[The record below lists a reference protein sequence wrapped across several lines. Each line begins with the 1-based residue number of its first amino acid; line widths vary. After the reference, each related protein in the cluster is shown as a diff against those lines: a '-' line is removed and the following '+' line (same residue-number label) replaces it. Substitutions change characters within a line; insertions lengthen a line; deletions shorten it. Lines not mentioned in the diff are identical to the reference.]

1 MDVAHALAQQFV
13 AEDDLVRSA
22 FEAAPEGLWVVE
34 NGRVVFA
41 NSAAAKLFGYEDP
54 ASLISQPVDQFFPHG
69 LFCRELSHGT
79 PDSQCAHP
87 ACEWNIRRPDH
98 EEVRVAVRCTRFSYG
113 NRDLVLTSFQE
124 TRRAEVGAMMRN
136 GEPRF
141 RAIFE
146 GAAIG
151 IGTCTLD
158 GRIIESNPA
167 LSRMLGYSAEEFV
180 GMHASEFHPGDFQE
194 DEVLLKQLMLGTRES
209 FDLEKRYRRKDG
221 TYLSGH
227 VTVSLVRDSGGQPAF
242 VVAMLEDITE
252 RKRDEEQLRESEKM
266 EVIGR
271 VAGGIAHDFNNLLTG
286 ILLYCDLVLSGPES
300 EEQLRAHVEEI
311 RLAGEQ
317 GAALTQQLLSM
328 ARKQAPQPRPVE
340 LNEVITSTENL
351 LRRLIGE
358 QLELVTVLAP
368 NLEPVM
374 ADPGQMRQVLLNL
387 VLNARDAMP
396 NGGRITVSTH
406 HKPLP
411 GGDDAAVSLLVSD
424 TGDGMDPETR
434 SRLFE
439 PFFTTKKPGQGTG
452 LGLTTVQRIVK
463 EASGTITVES
473 ETGQG
478 TRIEVLFPALRHSA
492 IASIPAASQ
501 RTGETIL
508 LVDDHAGARHSMQ
521 RVLDQAGYRVL
532 HAASGKRGLAVFA
545 EHETEVELLLADW
558 MMPGMSGRELAKRLR
573 GRKPSLKVLLISGY
587 QDSHDEPEAQSV
599 DLIRKPFAGSALLGR
614 IREVLDSKGDTSC

>member
-1 MDVAHALAQQFV
+1 MDVAHALALQLE
-13 AEDDLVRSA
+13 AEDDLVRAA

-34 NGRVVFA
+34 NGRVVLA

-54 ASLISQPVDQFFPHG
+54 ALLVSQPVDQFFPRG
-69 LFCRELSHGT
+69 LFCHELTHGT

-87 ACEWNIRRPDH
+87 ACAWSIRQAD
-98 EEVRVAVRCTRFSYG
+98 EKQVQVAVHCTRFRCG
-113 NRDLVLTSFQE
+113 ERDLVLTAFQE

-158 GRIIESNPA
+158 GRIIETNSA
-167 LSRMLGYSAEEFV
+167 LSKMLGYSAEEFV
-180 GMHASEFHPGDFQE
+180 GMHASELHPGDFQE
-194 DEVLLKQLMLGTRES
+194 DEVFLKQLTQGTREC

-221 TYLSGH
+221 TYLWGH

-252 RKRDEEQLRESEKM
+252 RKRHEEQLREAEKM

-286 ILLYCDLVLSGPES
+286 ILLYCDLVLTGPES
-300 EEQLRAHVEEI
+300 EEQLRAHVGEI

-328 ARKQAPQPRPVE
+328 ARKQAPQPRPVQ
-340 LNEVITSTENL
+340 LNEVIGSTENL

-374 ADPGQMRQVLLNL
+374 ADPGQLRQVLLNL

-396 NGGRITVSTH
+396 NGGRITVSTQP
-406 HKPLP
+406 KPLP
-411 GGDDAAVSLLVSD
+411 GGDDRACLLYTS
-424 TGDGMDPETR
+424 
-434 SRLFE
+434 
-439 PFFTTKKPGQGTG
+439 
-452 LGLTTVQRIVK
+452 
-463 EASGTITVES
+463 
-473 ETGQG
+473 
-478 TRIEVLFPALRHSA
+478 
-492 IASIPAASQ
+492 
-501 RTGETIL
+501 
-508 LVDDHAGARHSMQ
+508 
-521 RVLDQAGYRVL
+521 
-532 HAASGKRGLAVFA
+532 
-545 EHETEVELLLADW
+545 
-558 MMPGMSGRELAKRLR
+558 
-573 GRKPSLKVLLISGY
+573 PSPR
-587 QDSHDEPEAQSV
+587 D
-599 DLIRKPFAGSALLGR
+599 
-614 IREVLDSKGDTSC
+614 